1 MKRIAIFLL
10 IALILAFPSR
20 AEADVAPPQNPPG
33 TNPQPGEE
41 STMVRMAA
49 ETVLIEIKD
58 RGELGQAH
66 VTADFT
72 MRNMGSNAE
81 LLAVR
86 FPITANDGFG
96 AFPEL
101 KNLLIRVDDKQV
113 SHRRV
118 NYPEIRYQME
128 DVPWAEFDVNFP
140 PNQDVMLQV
149 AYDLDGSGYWP
160 NTAFYYLLH
169 TGAGWY
175 DTIGSADIVLRLPY
189 PATPQNVIL
198 QPEIGWSG
206 TTPGGIFEGNEV
218 RWRFEDFEPGPE
230 GPVAD
235 MEFELISPRMWNS
248 ILKERANTAGNPN
261 DGEAWGRLAKNYK
274 DAFFYTKG
282 YRFDPGGEELYR
294 SSVEAYEKC
303 LSLKP
308 NDAQWHA
315 GFADLL
321 ASRSYWD
328 SWLDGATPDTFRALE
343 EIRTA
348 LELAP
353 NDPVVLEI
361 AERIQY
367 SFPEGMTVSDGK
379 YDYPWLT
386 QTPTPVPPTPTII
399 PAFDPQTI
407 RGIYRGEE
415 FTRSDGKSVRISL
428 TLGSNYAA
436 EMETQ
441 VEDEAVIIT
450 TGTWLDQGD
459 GTLWVTMDDEYGRK
473 FDIVFNV
480 EGNSLLPVQ
489 YPASYEEAGLELSQ
503 IEPSGVQSTPTP
515 QEADSPSSSAPF
527 SLCGTAIFAP
537 LALLIWIK
545 RKHEQE
551 GSK

>member
-1 MKRIAIFLL
+1 M
-10 IALILAFPSR
+10 
-20 AEADVAPPQNPPG
+20 
-33 TNPQPGEE
+33 
-41 STMVRMAA
+41 
-49 ETVLIEIKD
+49 
-58 RGELGQAH
+58 
-66 VTADFT
+66 
-72 MRNMGSNAE
+72 
-81 LLAVR
+81 
-86 FPITANDGFG
+86 
-96 AFPEL
+96 
-101 KNLLIRVDDKQV
+101 
-113 SHRRV
+113 
-118 NYPEIRYQME
+118 
-128 DVPWAEFDVNFP
+128 
-140 PNQDVMLQV
+140 
-149 AYDLDGSGYWP
+149 
-160 NTAFYYLLH
+160 
-169 TGAGWY
+169 
-175 DTIGSADIVLRLPY
+175 
-189 PATPQNVIL
+189 
-198 QPEIGWSG
+198 
-206 TTPGGIFEGNEV
+206 
-218 RWRFEDFEPGPE
+218 
-230 GPVAD
+230 
-235 MEFELISPRMWNS
+235 
-248 ILKERANTAGNPN
+248 
-261 DGEAWGRLAKNYK
+261 DGE
-274 DAFFYTKG
+274 
-282 YRFDPGGEELYR
+282 
-294 SSVEAYEKC
+294 
-303 LSLKP
+303 
-308 NDAQWHA
+308 
-315 GFADLL
+315 
-321 ASRSYWD
+321 
-328 SWLDGATPDTFRALE
+328 
-343 EIRTA
+343 
-348 LELAP
+348 
-353 NDPVVLEI
+353 
-361 AERIQY
+361 
-367 SFPEGMTVSDGK
+367 